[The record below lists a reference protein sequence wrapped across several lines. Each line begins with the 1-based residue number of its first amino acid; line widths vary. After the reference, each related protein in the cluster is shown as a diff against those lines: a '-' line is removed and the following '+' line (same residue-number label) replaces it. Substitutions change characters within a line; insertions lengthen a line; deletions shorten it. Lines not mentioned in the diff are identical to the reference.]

1 MKQAIAAN
9 DYLVEDTAKEK
20 TIRNILG
27 EDIDNLPGQM
37 DMLTAFDS
45 KIDNTKEDEQS

>member
-1 MKQAIAAN
+1 MKQATAAN
-9 DYLVEDTAKEK
+9 DYLIEDATKEK

-37 DMLTAFDS
+37 DMLTAFDT
-45 KIDNTKEDEQS
+45 KANEAKEDDQS